1 MENPNAIAKGAEEHL
16 FERAIP
22 GQSLTKDPD
31 SRYPWE
37 GPPEMT
43 SVRVA
48 SERIFMDLLKDENLE
63 TVTNLMAQKTPVA
76 DIATLLLT
84 TGFQKGKFNPDLM
97 VSLLEPTM
105 YMLMAIA
112 EKAGIDPVISRGDE
126 GDDVLDDEAQANKN
140 LKTANELQNS
150 IGKGGRF
157 KDAKV
162 RNISSSSVTPD
173 IRKQLEGLDGEK
185 MRQSILQKRKPELQ
199 KNPTLLGKTGV

>member
-16 FERAIP
+16 FERATP

-63 TVTNLMAQKTPVA
+63 TVTSLMAQKTPVA

-105 YMLMAIA
+105 YMLMALA

-126 GDDVLDDEAQANKN
+126 VVVNDESDPRDKDIVRNNIGD
-140 LKTANELQNS
+140 
-150 IGKGGRF
+150 GGRF
-157 KDAKV
+157 KDAVV
-162 RNISSSSVTPD
+162 RKISSSSVTPN
-173 IRKQLEGLDGEK
+173 IKEQLENLDGEK

>member
-105 YMLMAIA
+105 YMLMALA

-126 GDDVLDDEAQANKN
+126 VVVNDESDPRDKDIVRNNIGD
-140 LKTANELQNS
+140 
-150 IGKGGRF
+150 GGRF
-157 KDAKV
+157 KDAVV
-162 RNISSSSVTPD
+162 RKISSSSVTPN
-173 IRKQLEGLDGEK
+173 IKEQLENLDGEK

>member
-16 FERAIP
+16 FERATP

-37 GPPEMT
+37 SPPEMT

-105 YMLMAIA
+105 YMLMALA

-126 GDDVLDDEAQANKN
+126 VVVNDESDPRDKDIVRNNIGD
-140 LKTANELQNS
+140 
-150 IGKGGRF
+150 GGRF
-157 KDAKV
+157 KDAVV
-162 RNISSSSVTPD
+162 RKISSSSVTPN
-173 IRKQLEGLDGEK
+173 IKEQLENLDGEK

>member
-16 FERAIP
+16 FERATP

-105 YMLMAIA
+105 YMLMALA

-126 GDDVLDDEAQANKN
+126 VVVNDESDPRDKDIVRNNIGD
-140 LKTANELQNS
+140 
-150 IGKGGRF
+150 GGRF
-157 KDAKV
+157 KDAVV
-162 RNISSSSVTPD
+162 RKISSSSVTPN
-173 IRKQLEGLDGEK
+173 IKEQLENLDGEK

>member
-105 YMLMAIA
+105 YMLMALA

-126 GDDVLDDEAQANKN
+126 VVVNDESDPRDKDIVRNN
-140 LKTANELQNS
+140 
-150 IGKGGRF
+150 IGEGGRF
-157 KDAKV
+157 KDAVV
-162 RNISSSSVTPD
+162 RKISSSSVTPN
-173 IRKQLEGLDGEK
+173 IKEQLENLDGEK

>member
-1 MENPNAIAKGAEEHL
+1 
-16 FERAIP
+16 
-22 GQSLTKDPD
+22 
-31 SRYPWE
+31 
-37 GPPEMT
+37 
-43 SVRVA
+43 
-48 SERIFMDLLKDENLE
+48 MDLLKDENLE
-63 TVTNLMAQKTPVA
+63 TVTTLMAQKTPVA
-76 DIATLLLT
+76 DIASLLLT

-126 GDDVLDDEAQANKN
+126 SDDVLDDEAQANKN
-140 LKTANELQNS
+140 LKTANELKNS

-157 KDAKV
+157 KDVKV

-173 IRKQLEGLDGEK
+173 IRKQLDSLDNEK

-199 KNPTLLGKTGV
+199 QNPTLLGKTGV